1 MMGQAISEQKE
12 SKMTNIS
19 ANYQNNNQFRFLK
32 FPHSLLSDKRY
43 AGITNDAKLLYA
55 LMLDRTSLSVKHSW
69 YDREGRLFIYYTVK
83 EIEGTLQCS
92 HNKVLR
98 MLDELE
104 NVRLIQRAKQGQG
117 KPTKLYIKKIL

>member
-1 MMGQAISEQKE
+1 MGQAISEQKE
-12 SKMTNIS
+12 CQMTNIS
-19 ANYQNNNQFRFLK
+19 ANIQNNNHFRFLK

-43 AGITNDAKLLYA
+43 TGITNDAKLLYA

-69 YDREGRLFIYYTVK
+69 YDRDGRLFIYYTVK
-83 EIEGTLQCS
+83 EIEGSLQCS

-104 NVRLIQRAKQGQG
+104 HVRLIQRAKQGQG
-117 KPTKLYIKKIL
+117 KPTKFYVKKIL

>member
-1 MMGQAISEQKE
+1 MP
-12 SKMTNIS
+12 NIS
-19 ANYQNNNQFRFLK
+19 VKFQNNDQFRFLK

-43 AGITNDAKLLYA
+43 SGITNDAKLLYA

-83 EIEGTLQCS
+83 EVEETLQCS

-117 KPTKLYIKKIL
+117 KPTKFYIKKIL

>member
-1 MMGQAISEQKE
+1 MGQAISERKE
-12 SKMTNIS
+12 CQMTNFS
-19 ANYQNNNQFRFLK
+19 ANFQNSDHFRFLK

-117 KPTKLYIKKIL
+117 KPTKFYIKKIL

>member
-1 MMGQAISEQKE
+1 
-12 SKMTNIS
+12 MTNFSYNSEDTAKI
-19 ANYQNNNQFRFLK
+19 RFLK
-32 FPHSLLSDKRY
+32 FPHSLLSDPRY
-43 AGITNDAKLLYA
+43 SGMSNDAKLLYA

-69 YDREGRLFIYYTVK
+69 YDREGKLFIYYTVK

-104 NVRLIQRAKQGQG
+104 NVQLIQRVKQGQG
-117 KPTKLYIKKIL
+117 KPTKFYVKKIL